1 MRNALKLAVV
11 PASMAAAVPAFAQ
24 ATGPDF
30 TTLTGAIDVST
41 TITAILAVGAL
52 MVGVA
57 LAVMGVRKIISMSKG
72 G

>member
-11 PASMAAAVPAFAQ
+11 PASLVASAPAFAA

-30 TTLTGAIDVST
+30 TTLTSAIDVST